1 MEGVFPKHLPT
12 DGRAL
17 QRDRLGEQGVPKA
30 SPHVQSRILE
40 AEPEIW
46 KVPAKERYM
55 YKVPQGHSIRNSSGN
70 YHSFSWHTLLT
81 FRLLPFSMPWG
92 NQQL

>member
-17 QRDRLGEQGVPKA
+17 QRDTLGEQGVQKA

-40 AEPEIW
+40 VEPEIW
-46 KVPAKERYM
+46 IVPAKES

-70 YHSFSWHTLLT
+70 YHSFLGT
-81 FRLLPFSMPWG
+81 RC
-92 NQQL
+92 